1 MKGRFICAATNPT
14 IDQIAVYF
22 QEKFP
27 EYEIAKEFLEGPDEG
42 VVRCDSTK
50 LMKMGFEYI
59 YDEKKILD
67 DSVARG
73 KRCGALM

>member
-1 MKGRFICAATNPT
+1 LHEQDFCPDYDINGVLIR
-14 IDQIAVYF
+14 
-22 QEKFP
+22 
-27 EYEIAKEFLEGPDEG
+27 FLEGPDEA

-67 DSVARG
+67 DSVACG